1 MNPTTQPVRVGRPS
15 PPPLVWDS
23 DAHHYRCPLCTHTT
37 THMRLADQVVL
48 FCPDCCAYWFEAAV
62 IRGRD
67 GAWDDHGTQCPATH
81 VLNVTGGDR
90 PLTIGCVLGDTH
102 TTDGADRAGCVVHID
117 RDGLQWNEPHTH
129 TGDRTGDD
137 GGDDGGG
144 CVTDGWGPVLTTQRD
159 RFGPVVSR

>member
-48 FCPDCCAYWFEAAV
+48 FCPDCCACWFEAAV

-81 VLNVTGGDR
+81 VLNVTGATDR
-90 PLTIGCVLGDTH
+90 SPS
-102 TTDGADRAGCVVHID
+102 VVSSAA
-117 RDGLQWNEPHTH
+117 PTPP
-129 TGDRTGDD
+129 T
-137 GGDDGGG
+137 
-144 CVTDGWGPVLTTQRD
+144 VLTALGASSTSTETDCSGTSPTPTPGSHR
-159 RFGPVVSR
+159 R